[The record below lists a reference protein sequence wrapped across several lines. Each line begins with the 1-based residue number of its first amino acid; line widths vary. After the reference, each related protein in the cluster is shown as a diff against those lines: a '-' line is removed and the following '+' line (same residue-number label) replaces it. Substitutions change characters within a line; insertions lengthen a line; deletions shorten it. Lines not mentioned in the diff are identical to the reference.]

1 MLGHI
6 AGICESGQPSGLT
19 CPNGRTLYSSVIWG
33 LVGPRR
39 LYSVGQIYT
48 PLLHFFW
55 IGALIPLVTF
65 LLYRYTRCRFWKLIN
80 WPLIFIG
87 TANVPP
93 ATGINY
99 SSWAL
104 VNYIFHSFIKRRYFA
119 WWTKYNYVLTAA
131 LDTGLALSGI
141 VIFFCIS
148 YPGALFPKWWGNTV
162 YLNTADAEGVAYMA
176 VPSIGYFGPPNG
188 T

>member
-93 ATGINY
+93 GIHTIPQTYEPTFANFNVQRLVSIILAGPSLIISSTASSNDAT
-99 SSWAL
+99 S
-104 VNYIFHSFIKRRYFA
+104 
-119 WWTKYNYVLTAA
+119 
-131 LDTGLALSGI
+131 
-141 VIFFCIS
+141 
-148 YPGALFPKWWGNTV
+148 PGGRNT
-162 YLNTADAEGVAYMA
+162 TT
-176 VPSIGYFGPPNG
+176 S
-188 T
+188 